1 MVEGP
6 EWRTHWRGPI
16 PPASVITVMLAEL
29 LRFAGGAVSLIGLGL
44 VMGFSPTL
52 IAVALRIL
60 THARRPDRLIAGML
74 VGLAIGAT
82 VLLLVLQFIDPRT
95 LEAALRDEVEGVLV
109 RRSVDLAFGT
119 LFVLAAVVMGVRLRR
134 PRRQGRARLP
144 RSAGMQRPWQMIVVG
159 ASNTVIGVSGL
170 ATVYVAARLI
180 RAISTDDPI
189 RVLAYAVFLVA
200 TVSPY
205 VLLTWAWRRLPRVA
219 HRITTVFHRWA
230 TMDRRPWEFGIVLVI
245 GLILLGLGVW
255 GSPSPA

>member
-16 PPASVITVMLAEL
+16 PPASVITVMLADL

-60 THARRPDRLIAGML
+60 TQVQRPDRLIAGML
-74 VGLAIGAT
+74 VGLALGSTA
-82 VLLLVLQFIDPRT
+82 LLLVLQFIDPRT
-95 LEAALRDEVEGVLV
+95 LEAALRNQVEGVLV
-109 RRSVDLAFGT
+109 RRSVDLVFGT

-170 ATVYVAARLI
+170 ATVYVAARLV
-180 RAISTDDPI
+180 RGISTDDPI

-205 VLLTWAWRRLPRVA
+205 VLLTWAWRRLPRA
-219 HRITTVFHRWA
+219 ARRITTVFHRLA

-255 GSPSPA
+255 GSPRPT